1 MDQAAIYQ
9 AGFVARLHAVLSL
22 TDAAGIHVILDN
34 HDNMVGTAGCGNCKV
49 SLCCLGVATPS
60 SKLGRGKP

>member
-1 MDQAAIYQ
+1 M
-9 AGFVARLHAVLSL
+9 ARLHAVLSL